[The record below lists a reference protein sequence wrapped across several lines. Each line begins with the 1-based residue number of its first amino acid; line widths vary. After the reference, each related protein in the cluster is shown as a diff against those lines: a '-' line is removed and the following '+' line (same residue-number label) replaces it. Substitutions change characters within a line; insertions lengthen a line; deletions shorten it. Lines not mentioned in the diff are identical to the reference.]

1 MRIFAAILTLT
12 LLVGCSSVR
21 NVNFI
26 VRDAQTAQPAE
37 GVRVRTVSLNT
48 GAAPLPLDSD
58 TIDEILA
65 SGSIVEAATTG
76 PKGMVHL
83 RMRSSVPYIV
93 ELIPPPLGPG
103 SQAVGEPV
111 RVDRFMLSKHAA
123 SLFPVS
129 GNQLPEVYTLEIV
142 R

>member
-1 MRIFAAILTLT
+1 
-12 LLVGCSSVR
+12 
-21 NVNFI
+21 
-26 VRDAQTAQPAE
+26 
-37 GVRVRTVSLNT
+37 
-48 GAAPLPLDSD
+48 
-58 TIDEILA
+58 
-65 SGSIVEAATTG
+65 
-76 PKGMVHL
+76 
-83 RMRSSVPYIV
+83 
-93 ELIPPPLGPG
+93 LIPPPLGPG